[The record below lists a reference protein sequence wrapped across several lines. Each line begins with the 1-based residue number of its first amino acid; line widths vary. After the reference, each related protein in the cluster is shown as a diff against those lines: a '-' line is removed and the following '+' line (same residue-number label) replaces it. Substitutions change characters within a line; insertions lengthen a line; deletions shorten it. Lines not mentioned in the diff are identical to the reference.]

1 MSDTVPEH
9 SVGLS
14 KQEPLPIR
22 EKIINLFEEL
32 EGTKDEQRQI
42 NIELDKEIQGKTDAE
57 SDASHLRRQ
66 VQLVE
71 INLDNTTN
79 RVNNL
84 TTELIEVTKV
94 SEAAQQYELIFSIK
108 KNKDFYVPIFF
119 SICTDLENKSIVVKD
134 KEIDLDDELK
144 KAKEST
150 IEIDKRLQE
159 VKYSFSKR
167 INIDFF

>member
-9 SVGLS
+9 SVGLL

-32 EGTKDEQRQI
+32 EGTKDEQHQV

-84 TTELIEVTKV
+84 TTELIEIAKV
-94 SEAAQQYELIFSIK
+94 SRE
-108 KNKDFYVPIFF
+108 
-119 SICTDLENKSIVVKD
+119 
-134 KEIDLDDELK
+134 
-144 KAKEST
+144 
-150 IEIDKRLQE
+150 
-159 VKYSFSKR
+159 
-167 INIDFF
+167 